1 MKIWTSS
8 YGIRKQPSLL
18 RYLSPLADSE
28 LHDIHFFSSPQNDD
42 VVIGW
47 GAKPNTRKARNFAE
61 KKGLPYLR
69 LEDGFLAYA
78 GHPAMGSTRLS
89 LIVDRKGIYYDSR
102 SASEL
107 EDQCNAIEYWFTQEF
122 CQRSENLIDQ
132 ITRFGLSKYNQPRC
146 PLPGWVRN
154 DSCQK
159 ILLVDQVRDDMSV
172 ECAQADAT
180 AFSDMLRDVR
190 ADYPQAQV
198 LIKTH
203 PDILLGKKKGYF
215 DSATEDPM
223 VRFLAEDCHLPEL
236 MNVVD
241 RVFCVSSQLGFEALM
256 YGKPVHCYGLP
267 FYAGWGLTQ
276 DTLSCPRR
284 TARLTLPQLVAAA
297 LIRYPQYRL
306 PGQSGPCSAEDV
318 LAHMLEK
325 QQRTDAGGV
334 QTCYAVG
341 FSLWKRAFVKE
352 FIGDMARE
360 VRFCHS
366 AKVARRLAAQSSDN
380 AILVWG
386 NNEGELESWARR
398 YEVAFWRMEDG
409 FVRSVGLGAD
419 LRRPSCLVIDTQG
432 LYYRAEQPS
441 DILTLLNNTRFTQA
455 QRERGSKLQTMLSE
469 LAVTKYNLGYSDE
482 VSGADHLN
490 IRDQAAGREVIL
502 VPGQFEADQSIQNSR
517 GAVKSNLALLQATRR
532 AYPDAYIL
540 FKEHPDLYSGVRPGA
555 LGETAA
561 LKYADLYVT
570 HVDMHE
576 LIQACDRVSTMTS
589 LTGFEALIR
598 HRRVRV
604 WGSPFYA
611 GWGLTDD
618 ELEFPER
625 TANITAEELVYTA
638 LVLYCRCFSWV
649 TRSEASPEQVIE
661 ELARERS
668 EWTSGGNLSS
678 SWLARQVRKAR
689 YLKEAFFR

>member
-1 MKIWTSS
+1 MNIWTSS
-8 YGIRKQPSLL
+8 YGIRNQRSLL
-18 RYLSPLADSE
+18 RFLSPLTESE
-28 LHDIHFFSSPQNDD
+28 LQSIRTFSSPKNDD
-42 VVIGW
+42 IVIGW
-47 GAKPNTRKARNFAE
+47 GNKPNTRKARLFAE
-61 KKGLPYLR
+61 KNALSYLR

-102 SASEL
+102 SPSEL
-107 EDQCNAIEYWFTQEF
+107 EDQCNAIDAWCTTEF
-122 CQRSENLIDQ
+122 CQRSENLIAQ
-132 ITRFGLSKYNQPRC
+132 ITRFGLSKYNQQRGH
-146 PLPGWVRN
+146 LPGWIRN
-154 DSCQK
+154 DDRQK
-159 ILLVDQVRDDMSV
+159 ILLVDQVRNDMSV

-180 AFSDMLRDVR
+180 TFTDMLRDVR
-190 ADYPQAQV
+190 ADYPEALI

-215 DSATEDPM
+215 DIATEDPAI
-223 VRFLAEDCHLPEL
+223 RFLAEDCDLPEL
-236 MNVVD
+236 MSAVE

-276 DTLSCPRR
+276 DVMSCPRR
-284 TARLTLPQLVAAA
+284 KARLSLAQLVAAA
-297 LIRYPQYRL
+297 LIRYPRYRL
-306 PGQSGPCSAEDV
+306 PGQSQLCTPEEAVSH
-318 LAHMLEK
+318 LLEK
-325 QQRTDAGGV
+325 QQRADLDRV
-334 QTCYAVG
+334 HTCYAVG

-352 FIGDMARE
+352 FIGDMALE

-366 AKVARRLAAQSSDN
+366 AKVARRLAAQSKDN

-386 NNEGELESWARR
+386 NNEFRLESWARR
-398 YEVAFWRMEDG
+398 YDVAFWRMEDG

-419 LRRPSCLVIDTQG
+419 LRRPSCLVVDTQG

-441 DILTLLNNTRFTQA
+441 DILTLLNNTRFDETQRARGKALQEMLNA
-455 QRERGSKLQTMLSE
+455 Q
-469 LAVTKYNLGYSDE
+469 AVTKYNLGYSDQ
-482 VSGADHLN
+482 VSGTERLG
-490 IRDQAAGREVIL
+490 IRQQAGGREIIL
-502 VPGQFEADQSIQNSR
+502 VPGQYEADQSIQNSR
-517 GAVKSNLALLQATRR
+517 GAVKSNLALLQATRT
-532 AYPDAYIL
+532 AYPEGFIL

-561 LKYADLYVT
+561 LQYADLYVT

-576 LIQACDRVSTMTS
+576 LLQECDRVSTMTS

-598 HRRVRV
+598 NRSVHV

-625 TANITAEELVYTA
+625 TAKITTEELVYTA

-661 ELARERS
+661 ELARERR
-668 EWTSGGNLSS
+668 EWATGGNLTS